1 MKLLDASI
9 KALEIAKL
17 ATAEIPIPGLSS
29 ALECA
34 LSIAKKAKFIQEIED
49 TQDDCR
55 ALAERAATIILAT
68 YQQLQTGSGSD
79 TGVKEHVTALLQ
91 HLQDIENLIDRCLR
105 RGKRKRLLL
114 MVKHRKIA
122 DEVKTLTMKLEDS
135 FRTFMIQAA
144 LSIDQSM
151 DTLTS
156 GNLRMLQHIDD
167 SARVGEVVLGDTRAI
182 RTGLSNLAYRVEG
195 NASFDGNFRLFARE
209 NLAFLQPIVDPDKLR
224 HMATQHGGEPVLV
237 QATAQP
243 RIGRVFRYRA
253 MLKAAGEM
261 SGTQVV
267 VYTYPSHDD
276 QRFVVALKS
285 AKQIC
290 HPYVLTVLGYSRPGS
305 PGEAAYIVTEDY
317 LPCTEYI
324 DALRGTDKLRAF
336 LKMRVEIC
344 KRWNIVNQVQHTDIG
359 ISVQIMPSEW
369 TTS

>member
-34 LSIAKKAKFIQEIED
+34 LSIAKKAKEIED
-49 TQDDCR
+49 TRDGCR

-68 YQQLQTGSGSD
+68 YQQLQNGSSSD
-79 TGVKEHVTALLQ
+79 TGVKEHVAALLQ
-91 HLQDIENLIDRCLR
+91 HLQDIENMMDRRLR

-122 DEVKTLTMKLEDS
+122 DEVKTLTTKLEDS

-182 RTGLSNLAYRVEG
+182 RTGLSNLAHRVEG

-224 HMATQHGGEPVLV
+224 HTDTQHRDEHAIV

-253 MLKAAGEM
+253 IVKAAGEM

-267 VYTYPSHDD
+267 VYTYPSRDD
-276 QRFVVALKS
+276 QRFVDALKS

-290 HPYVLTVLGYSRPGS
+290 
-305 PGEAAYIVTEDY
+305 PGEAAYIVTE
-317 LPCTEYI
+317 

-336 LKMRVEIC
+336 LKMVRIL
-344 KRWNIVNQVQHTDIG
+344 DIPH
-359 ISVQIMPSEW
+359 PSI
-369 TTS
+369 TLTGFI